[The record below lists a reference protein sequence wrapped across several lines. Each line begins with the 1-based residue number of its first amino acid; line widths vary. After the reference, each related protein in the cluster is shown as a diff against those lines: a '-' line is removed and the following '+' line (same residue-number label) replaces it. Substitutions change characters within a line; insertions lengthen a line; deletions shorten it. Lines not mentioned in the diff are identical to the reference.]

1 MLHSATAGK
10 EPPMWLLGGGAH
22 RTKLWGGWHSLISY
36 ALCAAPKTV
45 KHKLTQ

>member
-1 MLHSATAGK
+1 MLHSAAAGK

-22 RTKLWGGWHSLISY
+22 RTKLRAVALNNLI
-36 ALCAAPKTV
+36 CAVCSTENR